1 MKFPG
6 DYRDQ
11 NFCNYNMMP
20 KDQDYVKSLYKKTI
34 SIIHIEKILFFLL
47 KKNQLDVMYN
57 FDIPYLK

>member
-20 KDQDYVKSLYKKTI
+20 KDQDYVNKRWSEYLEYEK
-34 SIIHIEKILFFLL
+34 KILQNLEIRG
-47 KKNQLDVMYN
+47 DRMH
-57 FDIPYLK
+57 

>member
-11 NFCNYNMMP
+11 NFCNYNMMS
-20 KDQDYVKSLYKKTI
+20 KDQDYVKILYKKQFLSYI
-34 SIIHIEKILFFLL
+34 LRRYFSI
-47 KKNQLDVMYN
+47 KKNQLGVMYN